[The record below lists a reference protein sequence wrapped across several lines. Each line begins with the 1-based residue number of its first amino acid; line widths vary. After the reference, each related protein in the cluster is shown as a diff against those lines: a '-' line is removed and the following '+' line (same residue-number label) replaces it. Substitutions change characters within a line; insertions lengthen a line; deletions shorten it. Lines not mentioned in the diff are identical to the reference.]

1 MSFDIKKESAA
12 LFSNIQETAKEAVSG
27 PIGIISNPLRF
38 VFYSALL
45 GASQLLIFQVISGAI
60 NRAMDD

>member
-12 LFSNIQETAKEAVSG
+12 LFNNIQETAKEAVSG